1 MNLTSTDYLNILPL
15 LLIGAG
21 ILISLTVEMYSKKS
35 EGFLAWFSF
44 LLHLA
49 VAYYSLYTV
58 NNVSSV
64 FGGMMA
70 TGGTV
75 NIFYFIFNFG
85 AAIVALLSM
94 DYLKKADIY
103 FGEYYILMQSSV
115 LGMMLMA
122 SATDL
127 VMIFIGLELMSICF
141 YVLAGFQ
148 RKNLRSNEASLKYFL
163 LGSFATGF
171 IVYGMALIYGSAG
184 SLNIQSLYSMLSGD
198 TTPVLFYVGVLLFVI
213 GFSFKI
219 AAFPFH
225 MWVPDVYQGAP
236 TSVTA
241 MMSTIGKAAAFSALL
256 LIMIP
261 FIGSKNPQVFSP
273 LFTVLSAASMIFG
286 SIVALAQTDIKRMLA
301 YSSIAHAGYMLI
313 GLAAGNDTGTSG
325 IMFYLAAYAFMNL
338 GAFGIVSLIER
349 KGDTEDSIDS
359 YAGLSDRNPLLAG
372 LLALF
377 MFTLSGLPPFAGFFG
392 KYYVF
397 IASLEA
403 GNVWLAILGALSSA
417 ISAYFYLRII
427 VVMYF
432 RKSEPEANEIITESH
447 TALLGI
453 VISAILVIMMGLA
466 PGSIVRLIN
475 SF

>member
-1 MNLTSTDYLNILPL
+1 
-15 LLIGAG
+15 
-21 ILISLTVEMYSKKS
+21 
-35 EGFLAWFSF
+35 
-44 LLHLA
+44 
-49 VAYYSLYTV
+49 
-58 NNVSSV
+58 
-64 FGGMMA
+64 
-70 TGGTV
+70 
-75 NIFYFIFNFG
+75 
-85 AAIVALLSM
+85 
-94 DYLKKADIY
+94 
-103 FGEYYILMQSSV
+103 
-115 LGMMLMA
+115 
-122 SATDL
+122 
-127 VMIFIGLELMSICF
+127 
-141 YVLAGFQ
+141 
-148 RKNLRSNEASLKYFL
+148 
-163 LGSFATGF
+163 
-171 IVYGMALIYGSAG
+171 
-184 SLNIQSLYSMLSGD
+184 
-198 TTPVLFYVGVLLFVI
+198 
-213 GFSFKI
+213 
-219 AAFPFH
+219 
-225 MWVPDVYQGAP
+225 
-236 TSVTA
+236 
-241 MMSTIGKAAAFSALL
+241 
-256 LIMIP
+256 MIP